1 MKKLF
6 PLLLAV
12 FFTSYLQAQDAF
24 DLSVLGSYQS
34 GLFDEAAAEIVAYDA
49 ATQRLFTTNADA
61 NNVTIISIA
70 DPANPDSVGEIDMS
84 PYGAG
89 LTSLKV
95 VNGVVAVASEA
106 EDVADNGSLTFFNA
120 ADGTFINTVEVGV
133 LPDMVQV
140 NAAGTKVLTANE
152 GQPSDDYTVDPEGS
166 VSIVDISAGVENAT
180 VTTVTF
186 ESFNNKKA
194 ALENRGIRIFGPNA
208 TVAQDLEP
216 EYITVAPNDSIAYVA
231 CQENNAL
238 AVVNIETGALLDI
251 LALGYKDHY
260 AGQPVL
266 EEFFLNE
273 LIDLPSLGV
282 PVGQEDDVKV
292 SGFSGL
298 FFDEANSTSSEY
310 VFYVIPDRGP
320 NEGTVSGSLAGTS
333 KNLRPFKIPDYQ
345 ARIVKFTMDPVSKE
359 ISFDEADQIFLTQ
372 GDSTPISGRGNI
384 PGFDE
389 VPVALEL
396 DTAMADVVVEG
407 RGFNFLEYDAFG
419 GDFEG
424 ILRDANGDFWMCD
437 EYRPA
442 IYHFDASGVMIDRLV
457 PQGTSLLGDS
467 AQEVGFYGTE
477 TLPAVYAKRR
487 ANRGFEALALDTDEG
502 ILYAFIQSP
511 IETPDRASVRN
522 MSDVIRILGV
532 DPATGEPVSEY
543 VYLLERNRDAGLGNR
558 VDKMGDAV
566 YVGNGRFMVLERDSG
581 LPGDNTS
588 QKYVFEIDLKYATN
602 ILGTDLANKTESTGP
617 EDKTLEM
624 MTADD
629 LAAADIA
636 PVYKRKVLNLP
647 SIGYLPSDKP
657 EGLAVLPDGSLAV
670 INDNDFGLAGAG
682 VTDDISLGIISFDGM
697 NGFDASNRS
706 AGIDISPRPT
716 LGMYQPDAIA
726 SYEVDGITYI
736 VTANEGDAREYEG
749 DPGFIEDTRVEDL
762 TLDTLEFPDAA
773 ALQAE
778 ENLGRL
784 KTTDATGDLDGDG
797 DFDRIFSYGAR
808 SFSIFDEF
816 GNQVFDSGDD
826 FEQITAALEPVN
838 FNSTND
844 ENDSR
849 KNRSDDKGVEPEA
862 INIVERDGQF
872 YALIGFERLGGI
884 IVYNITD
891 PSSPEYLSYI
901 NNRDFSADAETPAVG
916 DLGIEDIIY
925 IDAEDSPNGSPLVV
939 TANEVSGSVTVFGT
953 SFEKQDFTLRV
964 IHNNDGESRLLPD
977 DNGIGGAAPF
987 KTISDSLKAEGTPSV
1002 MLSSGDNFLAGKA
1015 FEAGLNRA
1023 DGLPLYDA
1031 VVLDSIGYD
1040 AICIGNH
1047 DFDFGPDLL
1056 ARLINDFETTM
1067 PPYLSANL
1075 DVSGE
1080 PALQELVD
1088 EGRIASSTVI
1098 DLDGE
1103 KVGVI
1108 GLITENLANI
1118 TSTGNVI
1125 VNDMILEIA
1134 QQEVDAMTAI
1144 GINKIIVISHLQ
1156 SIQNEI
1162 DLAGQLSNV
1171 DVIIA
1176 GGGDE
1181 LLTNDTTNVI
1191 EGVNVFGSYPLE
1203 VANATGDTTYIVTT
1217 PGEYRYVG
1225 NLILNFDAEGKITSI
1240 GEESDPILV
1249 TGVAADAGLQTTV
1262 IDSVIAYNEFLD
1274 SNIIALTEVDL
1285 DGTRGSVRTIET
1297 NEGNLIADAFV
1308 WLVEGLA
1315 DSLGLDS
1322 NVPIVAM
1329 QNGGG
1334 IRNNNIIEAGSNI
1347 TEGTTFDMLPFDNIV
1362 SVVNP
1367 LSPSEFKSALEN
1379 SVSLVELA
1387 SGRFSQVGGFS
1398 FVWDTTQAAREA
1410 GNRVI
1415 SATLNDGTKIIENYV
1430 PIQGAP
1436 SVYVV
1441 TNSFIARGQDG
1452 YAEFAEAGFQNI
1464 GFSYRQA
1471 LFEYLVADD
1480 GVNGLISAEAYPAGG
1495 EGRIQRS
1502 NAVDAGNFVLR
1513 VIHNNDGE
1521 SKLTPNDGFGGA
1533 ANFLSVTDSLKATST
1548 SAITLSSGDNFLAG
1562 TAFAASLARDT
1573 TLPFYDAVVLD
1584 SIGYDAICIGNH
1596 DFDFGPELLADF
1608 INDFVTTQP
1617 PYLSANL
1624 DFSGEP
1630 SLQALVDAERI
1641 APRTIVEIEGEQV
1654 GVIGLITESLPTV
1667 TSPGN
1672 VTVNSALA
1680 EVAQVQV
1687 DALIAEGVN
1696 KIILISHLQSIQNEL
1711 DLATELSG
1719 VDLIIAGGGDE
1730 LLTNDTLEVVPGQ
1743 SVFGEYPLTATD
1755 ADSNTVYI
1763 VTTPG
1768 EYQYVGNLIVNFD
1781 STGAISFIGDGSNPI
1796 LVRDGSPDTAL
1807 VETVIDSIIAFEE
1820 ILDQNIIAVTEVDLD
1835 GRRGSVRGIETNQ
1848 GNLIADAFLW
1858 VAENEGE
1865 ALGLDSDIPIV
1876 AMQNGG
1882 GIRNN
1887 NIIDAGSN
1895 ISEGTTFDMLPF
1907 ANFVSLIN
1915 PLTPEE
1921 FKSVLENA
1929 VSLVEQ
1935 GNGRFSQI
1943 AGFKFTYNPEGESD
1957 VSRVL
1962 SVMLDDSTMIVEN
1975 GVVVDGAPS
1984 VYVVTNSFVAGGQ
1997 DGYTEFG
2004 TAGSSFLY
2012 PSYQRALFDYL
2023 IAEDGVNG
2031 VITAEQ
2037 YPAGGEGRI
2046 TTDTTNIPTSN
2057 SGDLNLNALNLRVY
2071 PNPFSEELTVSY
2083 ELTQSQ
2089 LVNIRLVDMMG
2100 RTLHTFV
2107 SSMQNPGAYQI
2118 DLDKNQLATG
2128 MYLLHIQVDDKVN
2141 ALSLLKR

>member
-6 PLLLAV
+6 PLLLAI
-12 FFTSYLQAQDAF
+12 FTSSLLSAQNVF
-24 DLSVLGSYQS
+24 DLNVLGSYQS
-34 GLFDEAAAEIVAYDA
+34 GIFDEGAAEIVAYDPGS
-49 ATQRLFTTNADA
+49 QRLFTTNADA

-70 DPANPDSVGEIDMS
+70 DPANPDSVGSIDMS

-95 VNGVVAVASEA
+95 VNGIVAVASEA
-106 EDVADNGSLTFFNA
+106 DSVAGNGSLTFFNA
-120 ADGTFINTVEVGV
+120 ADGSFVNSVEVGV

-166 VSIVDISAGVENAT
+166 VSIVDISGGAASAT
-180 VTTVTF
+180 VTTITF
-186 ESFNNKKA
+186 DSFNDKKA
-194 ALENRGIRIFGPNA
+194 ALMNRGIRIFGPGA

-216 EYITVAPNDSIAYVA
+216 EYITVAPNDSIAYVV
-231 CQENNAL
+231 CQENNAF
-238 AVVNIETGALLDI
+238 AVININTGSLLDI

-273 LIDLPSLGV
+273 LIDLPSLGT

-298 FFDEANSTSSEY
+298 FFDAANSSSSEY

-320 NEGTVSGSLAGTS
+320 NEGTVSGSAAGTS
-333 KNLRPFKIPDYQ
+333 QNLRPFKIPDYQ
-345 ARIVKFTMDPVSKE
+345 ARIVKFTMNPSTKE
-359 ISFDEADQIFLTQ
+359 ISFNEDDQIFLTQ
-372 GDSTPISGRGNI
+372 GENTPISGRGNI

-396 DTAMADVVVEG
+396 DTAVADVVVDG
-407 RGFNFLEYDAFG
+407 RGFNFLDYDPFG

-442 IYHFDASGVMIDRLV
+442 IYHFDASGVMVDRFV
-457 PQGTSLLGDS
+457 PEGTSMLGDS
-467 AQEVGFYGTE
+467 AQEAGFYGTE

-511 IETPDRASVRN
+511 IENPDRASVRN

-602 ILGTDLANKTESTGP
+602 ILGTDLANKMESTGP

-629 LAAADIA
+629 LAAAEIA

-682 VTDDISLGIISFDGM
+682 VTDDISLGIISFDGA

-706 AGIDISPRPT
+706 DGIDIRPRPT
-716 LGMYQPDAIA
+716 LGMFQPDAIA
-726 SYEVDGITYI
+726 SYEVDGLTYI
-736 VTANEGDAREYEG
+736 VTANEGDSREYE
-749 DPGFIEDTRVEDL
+749 DEPGFVEDTRVEDL
-762 TLDTLEFPDAA
+762 TLDTLEFPNAA

-784 KTTDATGDLDGDG
+784 KTTDASGDLDGDG

-808 SFSIFDEF
+808 SFAIFDQF
-816 GNQVFDSGDD
+816 GNLVFDSGDD
-826 FEQITAALEPVN
+826 FEQITAALEPLN

-862 INIVERDGQF
+862 INIVERDGQV
-872 YALIGFERLGGI
+872 YALIGFERMGGI
-884 IVYNITD
+884 IIYNITD
-891 PSSPEYLSYI
+891 PTNPEYLSYI

-953 SFEKQDFTLRV
+953 AFEKQPLSLRV

-987 KTISDSLKAEGTPSV
+987 KTISDSLKAIGTPYV

-1023 DGLPLYDA
+1023 EGLPLYDA
-1031 VVLDSIGYD
+1031 VVLDSLGYD

-1047 DFDFGPDLL
+1047 DFDFGPDIL
-1056 ARLINDFETTM
+1056 AQLIGDFATTM
-1067 PPYLSANL
+1067 PPYLSANM

-1080 PALQELVD
+1080 PALAELAAD
-1088 EGRIASSTVI
+1088 GRIAKTTIV
-1098 DLDGE
+1098 DLEGE
-1103 KVGVI
+1103 KVGIV
-1108 GLITENLANI
+1108 GLITPLLANI
-1118 TSTGNVI
+1118 SSPRNVA
-1125 VNDMILEIA
+1125 VSDMVLEIA

-1162 DLAGQLSNV
+1162 DLAGELRDV

-1181 LLTNDTTNVI
+1181 LLTNDSTDVI
-1191 EGVNVFGSYPLE
+1191 EGLEIFGSYPLE
-1203 VANATGDTTYIVTT
+1203 VANANGDTTYIVTT
-1217 PGEYRYVG
+1217 PGEYRFVG
-1225 NLILNFDAEGKITSI
+1225 NLVVNFDEAGKVTSI

-1249 TGVAADAGLQTTV
+1249 QGAAADAGLQSTV
-1262 IDSVIAYNEFLD
+1262 IDSIIAYNAFLEA
-1274 SNIIALTEVDL
+1274 NIIASTEVDL
-1285 DGTRGSVRTIET
+1285 DGTRNSVRTIET
-1297 NEGNLIADAFV
+1297 NEGNLITDAYV
-1308 WLVEGLA
+1308 WLVERDA
-1315 DSLGLDS
+1315 EELGLDS
-1322 NVPIVAM
+1322 DIPIVAM
-1329 QNGGG
+1329 TNGGG
-1334 IRNNNIIEAGSNI
+1334 IRNNNIIEAGSDI
-1347 TEGTTFDMLPFDNIV
+1347 SEGTTFDMLPFDNII

-1367 LSPSEFKSALEN
+1367 LTPIQLKSALEN
-1379 SVSLVELA
+1379 SVSSVETG
-1387 SGRFSQVGGFS
+1387 SGRFSQISGFS
-1398 FVWDTTQAAREA
+1398 FVWDTTGVPGER
-1410 GNRVI
+1410 RVI
-1415 SATLNDGTKIIENYV
+1415 SATLNDGTKIIDDYL
-1430 PIQGAP
+1430 PLQGAP

-1441 TNSFIARGQDG
+1441 TNSFVARGGDS
-1452 YAEFAEAGFQNI
+1452 YDEFPEAGFQNI
-1464 GFSYRQA
+1464 GLSYRQA
-1471 LFEYLVADD
+1471 LFDYLVAAD
-1480 GVNGLISAEAYPAGG
+1480 GVNAVITEEDYPAGG
-1495 EGRIQRS
+1495 EGRIVRS
-1502 NAVDAGNFVLR
+1502 GPVDAGSFALR
-1513 VIHNNDGE
+1513 IIHNNDGE

-1533 ANFLSVTDSLKATST
+1533 ANFLTITDSLKATSL
-1548 SAITLSSGDNFLAG
+1548 SEITLSSGDNFLAG

-1630 SLQALVDAERI
+1630 SLDALVTAGRI
-1641 APRTIVEIEGEQV
+1641 APRTIVEVDGEQI

-1667 TSPGN
+1667 SSPGN
-1672 VTVNSALA
+1672 VAVDSALM
-1680 EVAQVQV
+1680 EIAQAQI
-1687 DALIAEGVN
+1687 DALIGEGVN
-1696 KIILISHLQSIQNEL
+1696 KIILISHLQSIQNEISL
-1711 DLATELSG
+1711 VSELSG
-1719 VDLIIAGGGDE
+1719 VDIVIAGGGDE
-1730 LLTNDTLEVVPGQ
+1730 LLTNDTTEIVPGQ
-1743 SVFGEYPLTATD
+1743 PVFGEYPLTATD
-1755 ADSNTVYI
+1755 ADNNTVYI

-1768 EYQYVGNLIVNFD
+1768 EYQYVGNLMVNFD
-1781 STGAISFIGDGSNPI
+1781 STGAVSFIADGSNPI
-1796 LVRDGSPDTAL
+1796 LVRDGNPDSAL
-1807 VETVIDSIIAFEE
+1807 VATVIDSVVAYED

-1835 GRRGSVRGIETNQ
+1835 GRRTSVRSIETNE
-1848 GNLIADAFLW
+1848 GNMIADAFLW
-1858 VAENEGE
+1858 VAKKEGE
-1865 ALGLDSDIPIV
+1865 ALDLDASIPIV
-1876 AMQNGG
+1876 AIQNGG

-1887 NIIDAGSN
+1887 NIIEAGSD
-1895 ISEGTTFDMLPF
+1895 ISEGSTFDMLPF
-1907 ANFVSLIN
+1907 PNFVSIVN
-1915 PLTPEE
+1915 PISPEE
-1921 FKSVLENA
+1921 FKSVMENA
-1929 VSLVEQ
+1929 VSQIEF
-1935 GNGRFSQI
+1935 GAGRFAQI
-1943 AGFKFTYNPEGESD
+1943 AGFKMVYNPSGEPG

-1962 SVMLDDSTMIVEN
+1962 SLMLEEDSTMIVEE
-1975 GVVVDGAPS
+1975 GTVVDGAPS
-1984 VYVVTNSFVAGGQ
+1984 VYVVTNSFTAAGG
-1997 DGYTEFG
+1997 DDFDEFSE
-2004 TAGSSFLY
+2004 AGSSFLA

-2031 VITAEQ
+2031 VITEEQ

-2046 TTDTTNIPTSN
+2046 TTMDIPTSRQ
-2057 SGDLNLNALNLRVY
+2057 DQLNLHAYNFKVY
-2071 PNPFSEELTVSY
+2071 PNPFSEKLAISY
-2083 ELTQSQ
+2083 ELVHNQKVRIQ
-2089 LVNIRLVDMMG
+2089 LLDMMG
-2100 RTLHTFV
+2100 RTV
-2107 SSMQNPGAYQI
+2107 STLVNDVQSSGSKHLEIRQSE
-2118 DLDKNQLATG
+2118 LAAG
-2128 MYLLHIQVDDKVN
+2128 VYLLQIQIGDRLN
-2141 ALSLLKR
+2141 SLSLLKK